1 MRYVS
6 PRLAEGIINDAGAP
20 FAAQAQRAEVVALFA
35 DLRSFTRITETID
48 VELVVEM
55 LNQYFSVLTDATYRN
70 DGTIF
75 NMAGDCLL
83 VGFNVPFEQPDAAE
97 RAWRTASEMLSR
109 VGTLAAGWSARH
121 GIATGVGIGIC
132 RGQAVIGNVGSAHYM
147 SYTMIGNAVNA
158 AARLMQAAQM
168 GEALVSGEFYEAVR
182 PLVPARQV
190 QSYGQVAL
198 RGKAEPIPVYSIRL

>member
-1 MRYVS
+1 M
-6 PRLAEGIINDAGAP
+6 
-20 FAAQAQRAEVVALFA
+20 
-35 DLRSFTRITETID
+35 
-48 VELVVEM
+48 
-55 LNQYFSVLTDATYRN
+55 
-70 DGTIF
+70 
-75 NMAGDCLL
+75 
-83 VGFNVPFEQPDAAE
+83 
-97 RAWRTASEMLSR
+97 
-109 VGTLAAGWSARH
+109 
-121 GIATGVGIGIC
+121 GIGIR

-198 RGKAEPIPVYSIRL
+198 RGKADRFRSTRSASSA

>member
-1 MRYVS
+1 
-6 PRLAEGIINDAGAP
+6 
-20 FAAQAQRAEVVALFA
+20 
-35 DLRSFTRITETID
+35 
-48 VELVVEM
+48 
-55 LNQYFSVLTDATYRN
+55 
-70 DGTIF
+70 
-75 NMAGDCLL
+75 
-83 VGFNVPFEQPDAAE
+83 
-97 RAWRTASEMLSR
+97 
-109 VGTLAAGWSARH
+109 
-121 GIATGVGIGIC
+121 
-132 RGQAVIGNVGSAHYM
+132 M